1 MTHFE
6 QEAAAARLAASK
18 AGAPRPPNKAKHTA
32 EEAAAR
38 RAKVQAEKEEA
49 AKAALERADKKS
61 NSAETAAINE
71 KRRSIEQ
78 RRLKG
83 EVVPQ
88 KEIDELEQAEDAV
101 KVKRHTQQ
109 LLSFAA
115 TCHCQEKAVFC

>member
-1 MTHFE
+1 M
-6 QEAAAARLAASK
+6 
-18 AGAPRPPNKAKHTA
+18 
-32 EEAAAR
+32 
-38 RAKVQAEKEEA
+38 QAEKEEA

-88 KEIDELEQAEDAV
+88 KEIDELEKAEDAV
-101 KVKRHTQQ
+101 KVRRHA
-109 LLSFAA
+109 L
-115 TCHCQEKAVFC
+115 